1 MRNIRLKQLKYNHLQ
16 GDDMTK
22 NYKFLAIISVLLL
35 AALACARTA
44 TPASSQSSPTD
55 ATRMLTVNGIERSY
69 VIHIPASYNGSQPVP
84 LVMDFHGGGGNA
96 ETQMWTSNFSP
107 LADKKGFIVVY
118 PNGDGRLGDK
128 LLTWNGGTCC
138 GYSVSQQIDDVG
150 FVRAMLA
157 DIQTITKIDPKRI
170 YATGLSNGGIFSYRL
185 ACDASDIFAAIGP
198 VSGTLNYPQCNPA
211 TPVSVIHFHG
221 TADQHVPY
229 NGGTGDKSLTSVA
242 FVSVKDSIEFWLKF
256 DQCPAAPKTESFA
269 DIQHDTYSNCAN
281 GTAVELYTIN
291 GGGHAWPGGNGPASP
306 TGDKPT
312 QTISATNLI
321 WNFFVAHPK
330 P

>member
-1 MRNIRLKQLKYNHLQ
+1 MKKNHKL
-16 GDDMTK
+16 
-22 NYKFLAIISVLLL
+22 LATISVLLL
-35 AALACARTA
+35 AALACART
-44 TPASSQSSPTD
+44 TTSVPGQPSSTD
-55 ATRMLTVNGIERSY
+55 STRTLTVNGVERSY
-69 VIHIPASYNGSQPVP
+69 VIHIPASYDGSHPVP

-96 ETQMWTSNFSP
+96 QTQMQTSNFNP
-107 LADKKGFIVVY
+107 LADEKGFIVVY

-138 GYSVSQQIDDVG
+138 GYAVTKQIDDVG
-150 FVRAMLA
+150 FVRAMVA
-157 DIQTITKIDPKRI
+157 DIQTVAKIDLKRI

-185 ACDASDIFAAIGP
+185 ACDASDLIAAIGP
-198 VSGTLNYPQCNPA
+198 VSGTLNYQQCNPKE
-211 TPVSVIHFHG
+211 PVSIIHFHG

-229 NGGTGDKSLTSVA
+229 NGGAGDKSLTNVA
-242 FVSVKDSIEFWLKF
+242 FVSVKDSIDFWLKF
-256 DQCPAAPKTESFA
+256 DQCSTTPKIESFA

-306 TGDKPT
+306 IGDKPT

-321 WNFFVAHPK
+321 WDFFAGHPK

>member
-1 MRNIRLKQLKYNHLQ
+1 MTNNHKL
-16 GDDMTK
+16 
-22 NYKFLAIISVLLL
+22 LAVISVLLL
-35 AALACARTA
+35 AAVACARTV
-44 TPASSQSSPTD
+44 TSVPSQPSSTD
-55 ATRMLTVNGIERSY
+55 STRTLTINGIERSY
-69 VIHIPASYNGSQPVP
+69 VIHIPASYNGSQSVP
-84 LVMDFHGGGGNA
+84 LVMDFHGGGGDA
-96 ETQMWTSNFSP
+96 QTQMWTSNFSP
-107 LADKKGFIVVY
+107 LADEKGFIVVY

-138 GYSVSQQIDDVG
+138 GYAATNQVDDVG
-150 FVRAMLA
+150 FVRAMIS
-157 DIQTITKIDPKRI
+157 DIQTIAKIDPKRI

-185 ACDASDIFAAIGP
+185 ACDASDLIAAIGP
-198 VSGTLNYPQCNPA
+198 VSGTLNYPQCNPKE
-211 TPVSVIHFHG
+211 PVSVIHFHG

-229 NGGTGDKSLTSVA
+229 NGGMGDKSLAGVPFA
-242 FVSVKDSIEFWLKF
+242 SVKDSIDFWLKF
-256 DQCPAAPKTESFA
+256 DQCPTTPKTESFA

-281 GTAVELYTIN
+281 GTAIELYTII

-321 WNFFVAHPK
+321 WDFFAAHPK